1 MENLQTTWVVIAAA
15 ISGIT
20 LIWKFIGTV
29 KDIKKSINEPI
40 TKIDEKVTDLK
51 ALVEKND
58 SLQNQSLQS
67 LLRDRLLYNYEA
79 YEKLGYASISEK
91 DNWENM
97 YQKYHALGK
106 NGVMD
111 GVHDKIMLLPEK
123 PVKASAQKKK
133 TLNE

>member
-1 MENLQTTWVVIAAA
+1 MIAAA

-91 DNWENM
+91 DN
-97 YQKYHALGK
+97 
-106 NGVMD
+106 
-111 GVHDKIMLLPEK
+111 
-123 PVKASAQKKK
+123 
-133 TLNE
+133 